1 MPIASVY
8 CGGVWR
14 INSQITRVYTVHGI
28 SCQVG
33 LIRIYTV
40 VYNLHVLSPSRALIL
55 SSLREQ
61 QKLLFL
67 KILV

>member
-1 MPIASVY
+1 M
-8 CGGVWR
+8 
-14 INSQITRVYTVHGI
+14 YTPFLVRR
-28 SCQVG
+28 

-61 QKLLFL
+61 QILFL